1 MLRNINKKLK
11 VVSPSIL
18 VKVWYTNFFGSLFI
32 KYEIKR
38 RKKKLLNFII
48 EKKKNLYHLKIPR
61 PMADLYVMLP
71 RPMAYLYVM
80 LIL

>member
-11 VVSPSIL
+11 VISPSIL

-38 RKKKLLNFII
+38 RKKNYLILLL
-48 EKKKNLYHLKIPR
+48 KKKKKLVPLE
-61 PMADLYVMLP
+61 DT
-71 RPMAYLYVM
+71 
-80 LIL
+80 